1 MLELTQTHTHL
12 KVEGECQIIDTTT
25 GPTRSLVCVV
35 GSPAR
40 AAASSATASDA
51 GRELADTVAVVAY
64 SAAQLLWTVLCL
76 GLRLG
81 SQLLLSGL
89 GYVGALAC
97 ALWLM
102 LLWPIIAELGRLL
115 GIGLFY
121 ASGFSG
127 RAISNCLLRAGHS
140 LHARSHVLH
149 AGAALYARLRA
160 PRVVQLQT
168 ASRSA
173 SFDRQENRRV
183 LPAKVER

>member
-35 GSPAR
+35 GSPAAR
-40 AAASSATASDA
+40 AAASGA
-51 GRELADTVAVVAY
+51 GSELAAAVAVVAY
-64 SAAQLLWTVLCL
+64 SAAQLVWTGLCL
-76 GLRLG
+76 GLRFAG
-81 SQLLLSGL
+81 QLVLTGI
-89 GYVGALAC
+89 GYVGALAI

-102 LLWPIIAELGRLL
+102 LLWPLIAELGRLL
-115 GIGLFY
+115 GIGVFY

-160 PRVVQLQT
+160 PRVVQLQAT
-168 ASRSA
+168 TRST
-173 SFDRQENRRV
+173 SFDRSANGRV